1 MDMLTNH
8 IVVITLQYTEV
19 SNCHECILNLYNVI
33 CRLYLRKS
41 GEKGMNK
48 FWKKGT
54 AER

>member
-41 GEKGMNK
+41 GGKRNE
-48 FWKKGT
+48 
-54 AER
+54 